1 MKSGLPGCLL
11 WSPMSSRRA
20 GRVEVELL
28 SFLQRVLPKLSV
40 NTFSPAFVLER
51 APCGS
56 SHSQIPRVIEVGFMR
71 AALIPFLLNGLWGFS
86 LTLLGN
92 VWKLFEDDGVRLLD

>member
-1 MKSGLPGCLL
+1 MILHHGKWLTRLS
-11 WSPMSSRRA
+11 A
-20 GRVEVELL
+20 VVTHEQQKGRKVVGVEVELL

-40 NTFSPAFVLER
+40 NTFLPAFVLER

-56 SHSQIPRVIEVGFMR
+56 SHSQIPCVIEVGFMR

-86 LTLLGN
+86 LTLLGRCLEA
-92 VWKLFEDDGVRLLD
+92 V

>member
-1 MKSGLPGCLL
+1 MILHHGKWLTRLS
-11 WSPMSSRRA
+11 A
-20 GRVEVELL
+20 VVTHEQQKGRKVVGVELL
-28 SFLQRVLPKLSV
+28 SFLQRVLPKLSG
-40 NTFSPAFVLER
+40 NTFLPAFVLER

-86 LTLLGN
+86 LTLLGRCLEA
-92 VWKLFEDDGVRLLD
+92 V